1 MDAIADGLRT
11 PGLQKRLEN
20 MERRRAE
27 LEQEMAS
34 ASAPPIRLHP
44 NLSQI
49 YRRKVERLQDALSDP
64 EIRDEAVEALR
75 SLLEAVIIAPTEA
88 GLEIEIIGD
97 IAHMI
102 EMGIEDKK
110 KRPALNEKTVRSVKV
125 VAGVGF
131 EPSTFRL

>member
-1 MDAIADGLRT
+1 M
-11 PGLQKRLEN
+11 
-20 MERRRAE
+20 
-27 LEQEMAS
+27 
-34 ASAPPIRLHP
+34 
-44 NLSQI
+44 
-49 YRRKVERLQDALSDP
+49 ERLQDALSDP